1 MSESTSGAIGTGDA
15 GAGAPRGHG
24 DSRPGFF
31 GRIALFVRQVVAE
44 LGKVVAP
51 TRSEL
56 GTYIAVVLVFL
67 VVMMGFITAL
77 DYGIGRLTLLVF
89 GD

>member
-1 MSESTSGAIGTGDA
+1 MSESPSGAV
-15 GAGAPRGHG
+15 GAEGARAKEPRSGEK
-24 DSRPGFF
+24 RPGFF

-67 VVMMGFITAL
+67 VVMMGFITVL
-77 DYGIGRLTLLVF
+77 DLGIGKVVEWVF
-89 GD
+89 GA